1 MPAAIPDWA
10 KSEPPPVPD
19 WARQEVPDWAVEESP
34 PQEADQFLAAQTPIV
49 GQAPT
54 FMDAPAPTINP
65 RDIAL
70 ESRAK
75 RGPEIGPSTGGE
87 PIPDPDAKESPSLL
101 SELGVAPIGL
111 GTFSKFE
118 GKTVA
123 PGSEAAR
130 ARDLAAG
137 EGRAPIGVGT
147 PTSELIQLIPEGK
160 WKDVATGTYNA
171 AASLFNFFASPLG
184 ASMGGIGNLP
194 VAAQRAVS
202 AGFAYDMATKA
213 PAELEAGD
221 EAFKR
226 GDLQAATQ
234 HWLGAA
240 ASLGFAGLAGRH
252 ATTGLL
258 APTKPPVVSR
268 ELQETAPLTA
278 RAVEEAIK
286 NEPTPTTNETKV
298 EPTVSE
304 VTPAAPPEA
313 KVEAPRPAVVG
324 DEVLTPEVI
333 AERVAAMKQDQTL
346 SQFQDA
352 ALEEIAAGR
361 NAKEVENNINHLRN
375 LNQELVDALNRGE
388 EIEASEKKYLT
399 KRQLEIVE
407 ESLTPE
413 QTIAEQ
419 VNATVTVQ
427 KGQVPGQ
434 ADVWDFRFKEPEL
447 EEYSFAVKGGATLEE
462 VQAARERKLAELK
475 PQEAAEA
482 EPTFQEWRDKLTFS
496 PPSHKGEPLS
506 ALEVA
511 LLEQD
516 RNNSTRVKPKA
527 TTGEQP
533 THEQTA
539 TLDKAWQWLRTEAG
553 FKWAVAQKQA
563 APYLKIREAK
573 QEIKPAGGVDQSLRP
588 TEGGAETQGAIAS
601 VPPPMTPVP
610 SVVSQTPK
618 SQREIITALA
628 KGLGVPIR
636 FGRLRTS
643 KFAGYF
649 IKKANLIGAKRA
661 NDIPLTSHEVGHKL
675 DALFDVSSNP
685 SIRSE
690 LDVLGDPATPGSLS
704 SWTKSKPLKYK
715 MGEGLA
721 EFVRY
726 WLVDPP
732 AAQKSAPNTFTEFNR
747 ILDANKDVGDV
758 MRQAQEDIRIW
769 RTAEPQARLRSHI
782 SVGSNPNKTRYTL
795 SQLTRD
801 LVDDLHFLRLAVDD
815 AKAMSKTDIAPSENP
830 YLLARNLRGSYGM
843 AGTFIR
849 NGVID
854 FKTKAV
860 QLGTSLEDALKPVAG
875 RINDF
880 RDWIVAKQAQEL
892 HRQGKETGLLA
903 SDVDVTAAKFD
914 SDPAFQ
920 DAFPK
925 VKAWNNALL
934 QYAEDAGLITAK
946 SKDSM
951 LKMYQD
957 FVPFHRVFEVGAG
970 EAPSVETSGIGRG
983 LNVGTPGS
991 LKQRRGSRRDIVDPL
1006 ETMVKNAYV
1015 IITASEKAAINRAVG
1030 GLSSKEGMGKWVE
1043 RVASPKELVRVELER
1058 IRKELEAA
1066 GADLTAVPDD
1076 LLMSFFRQSQR
1087 APFGENIIRTVE
1099 GGESKFYRLNKDLFD
1114 TFNAL
1119 DLEDSGTLIKVL
1131 SAPAQLLRS
1140 GVTLAPDFALANAMR
1155 DTFSAAVLS
1164 KYGAAPFEVTIR
1176 GVAAMLNNPKLVAE
1190 WAAAGGKS
1198 SVEATY
1204 FDRAKLQ
1211 TFLAEKITKDL
1222 TPSERALVYAK
1233 SPLVALRWLTGISE
1247 EATRI
1252 GEYKKAYDALRK
1264 SGMPEGEARR
1274 QAAFE
1279 ARDRQDFSKGGAKT
1293 KIVRHMAAF
1302 WNAQLQA
1309 NVRLAQAF
1317 KRNPLRTT
1325 LLGFSFITIPK
1336 LLEQA
1341 VNWDDK
1347 DYWDRPQWE
1356 RDLFFMIPIGK
1367 GDDGHTKFIR
1377 IPTPF
1382 ELGVIFGTLPGRLL
1396 QWQKEQDAE
1405 AMKGFPALMLKQTVP
1420 NPIPQTLQTVFA
1432 DFLSG
1437 KKGWDI
1443 WRGRTVVPE
1452 SIADQPPE
1460 LQWTEQTSLTARHLG
1475 DLLDFSPMKI
1485 DHIINSTSGGVGRQL
1500 THQVADRAI
1509 GAVTGEEPKTSIG
1522 IPGSRFVSTPAAFSS
1537 QAIDDVYTTI
1547 DTLKTAKARIDAGQS
1562 VDVDVSWLSTFE
1574 RTARRLSQ
1582 LRKQSRA
1589 ATSESEKQR
1598 INEQMLSQSR
1608 DLMERYKAAIKKP

>member
-1 MPAAIPDWA
+1 MPSWT
-10 KSEPPPVPD
+10 PPEVS
-19 WARQEVPDWAVEESP
+19 QEQSPSWSP
-34 PQEADQFLAAQTPIV
+34 PEVSEWVPPEVAETTTASSQADQFLAAQTPIV
-49 GQAPT
+49 GEAPT

-101 SELGVAPIGL
+101 LELGVAPVGL

-278 RAVEEAIK
+278 RAVEETIK

-298 EPTVSE
+298 ESTVSE
-304 VTPAAPPEA
+304 VTPASPPEA
-313 KVEAPRPAVVG
+313 KAEATRPVVVG
-324 DEVLTPEVI
+324 DEVLTQTPAKSQRELDS
-333 AERVAAMKQDQTL
+333 ERY
-346 SQFQDA
+346 
-352 ALEEIAAGR
+352 
-361 NAKEVENNINHLRN
+361 
-375 LNQELVDALNRGE
+375 QELITEIRRPDLTNEQRMSMAG
-388 EIEASEKKYLT
+388 EIEAIKNRNPDRPGYP
-399 KRQLEIVE
+399 
-407 ESLTPE
+407 PE
-413 QTIAEQ
+413 
-419 VNATVTVQ
+419 
-427 KGQVPGQ
+427 
-434 ADVWDFRFKEPEL
+434 
-447 EEYSFAVKGGATLEE
+447 
-462 VQAARERKLAELK
+462 KLAELK

-527 TTGEQP
+527 TIGEQP

-539 TLDKAWQWLRTEAG
+539 TLDKAWQWLRTEVG

-588 TEGGAETQGAIAS
+588 AEGGAEPQGAIAS

-610 SVVSQTPK
+610 SVASQTPK

-732 AAQKSAPNTFTEFNR
+732 ATQKSAPNTFTEFTR

-801 LVDDLHFLRLAVDD
+801 LVDDLHVLELAVED
-815 AKAMSKTDIAPSENP
+815 AKALSKTDIAPSENP

-849 NGVID
+849 DGVID

-860 QLGTSLEDALKPVAG
+860 QLGTSLEDALKPIAG
-875 RINDF
+875 RVNDF
-880 RDWIVAKQAQEL
+880 RDWIVSKRAQEL
-892 HRQGKETGLLA
+892 RKQGKDTGLVA
-903 SDVDVTAAKFD
+903 SDVDATAAKFD

-920 DAFPK
+920 EAFTK
-925 VKAWNNALL
+925 VKAWQDSLL
-934 QYAEDAGLITAK
+934 QYAVDSGLITEK
-946 SKDSM
+946 SADAM
-951 LKMYQD
+951 RQLHQD
-957 FVPFHRVFEVGAG
+957 YVPFHRLFEVGAG
-970 EAPSVETSGIGRG
+970 ESPSVETSGIGRG
-983 LNVGTPGS
+983 LNVGKPGS
-991 LKQRRGSRRDIVDPL
+991 LKQLRGSRRDIVDPL

-1367 GDDGHTKFIR
+1367 GEDGHTKFIR

-1598 INEQMLSQSR
+1598 ISEQMLSQSR
-1608 DLMERYKAAIKKP
+1608 DLMERYKAATKKP